1 MTPSTGLP
9 YSRSVRLLLDV
20 EDSEPSELLE
30 PLPGTALPLWPRVRM
45 FFASALAAVELGETG
60 VPQRQSRAKTYRRL
74 ARSFLPS
81 RHDAAWLRGR
91 SPVVMV
97 ASGVTTSRER
107 GYERNWLVGD
117 LAEALGPEA
126 TLLQWTPPH
135 PGIKPAFPRTRSLDA
150 INARTDLRTYRRE
163 LSTETATA
171 IDVLVHRYAALFSGA
186 ISAEQERTIAASVRY
201 QERRAPLLQ
210 DAFLTVIDRL
220 DPHTV
225 VLEDASYGHRGGL
238 IQAMK
243 KDGRHVAE
251 PQHGWIGPSHA
262 AYNYGSI
269 FRHEGLHSQIPDEL
283 LLFGEYWGRS
293 IQHPATLTT
302 IGKPHL
308 QRAMASAPPVADRE
322 NIALIASSITDPDA
336 TTSLILAL
344 RKKLPGWRLRFRPH
358 PSERAT
364 LADRYPSLIDVV
376 GVEIDPHDDLY
387 ESLAD
392 CRAVVGV
399 ASTVLF
405 EAASFGCD
413 VLVRRSPFTEYYV
426 GELFGPAYDDA
437 RDVEAMAARLRAGN
451 TPVDVESFWA
461 PHSLDLVR
469 RWALSTGTAD

>member
-1 MTPSTGLP
+1 M
-9 YSRSVRLLLDV
+9 
-20 EDSEPSELLE
+20 
-30 PLPGTALPLWPRVRM
+30 
-45 FFASALAAVELGETG
+45 
-60 VPQRQSRAKTYRRL
+60 
-74 ARSFLPS
+74 
-81 RHDAAWLRGR
+81 
-91 SPVVMV
+91 
-97 ASGVTTSRER
+97 
-107 GYERNWLVGD
+107 
-117 LAEALGPEA
+117 
-126 TLLQWTPPH
+126 
-135 PGIKPAFPRTRSLDA
+135 
-150 INARTDLRTYRRE
+150 
-163 LSTETATA
+163 
-171 IDVLVHRYAALFSGA
+171 HRYAALFSGA

-461 PHSLDLVR
+461 SHSLDLVR

>member
-1 MTPSTGLP
+1 MTSSTGLP

-20 EDSEPSELLE
+20 EDSEASELLE

-45 FFASALAAVELGETG
+45 FFASALATVELGETG
-60 VPQRQSRAKTYRRL
+60 VPQRQSRAKTYHRL

-81 RHDAAWLRGR
+81 RHDAAGLRGH
-91 SPVVMV
+91 SPVVIV
-97 ASGVTTSRER
+97 ASGVTTSREN

-117 LAEALGPEA
+117 LAEAVSPEA
-126 TLLQWTPPH
+126 ALLQWNPPR
-135 PGIKPAFPRTRSLDA
+135 PGSKPAFPRTRSLDA
-150 INARTDLRTYRRE
+150 ISARTDLRAYRRD
-163 LSTETATA
+163 LSAETATA
-171 IDVLVHRYAALFSGA
+171 IDDLVHRYAVLFSGA

-210 DAFLTVIDRL
+210 DALLRVIDRL

-238 IQAMK
+238 VQEMK

-262 AYNYGSI
+262 AYNFGSI

-283 LLFGEYWGRS
+283 LLFGEYWGRN
-293 IQHPATLTT
+293 IRHPAKLTT

-308 QRAMASAPPVADRE
+308 QRAMMTAPPVAERE
-322 NIALIASSITDPDA
+322 NIVLIASSITDPEA

-344 RKKLPGWRLRFRPH
+344 RKKLPDWRLRFRPH

-364 LADRYPSLIDVV
+364 LAERYPSLIDVDA
-376 GVEIDPHDDLY
+376 VEIDPHDDLY
-387 ESLAD
+387 ASLPD
-392 CRAVVGV
+392 CRAVIGV

-413 VLVRRSPFTEYYV
+413 ILVRRSPFTEYYV
-426 GELFGPAYDDA
+426 GEMFGTVYDDA
-437 RDVEAMAARLRAGN
+437 RDTDAMADRLRAGS
-451 TPVDVESFWA
+451 TPVDVESLWA
-461 PHSLDLVR
+461 PNSLDLVR
-469 RWALSTGTAD
+469 RWALTAGTTD